1 MSKGIESLINVQ
13 ELLNRLA
20 QQERFIDEQMK
31 LLEGD
36 QEVIDKLSRAHQE
49 RDKRDNRI
57 ERFWEKAIQ
66 TAEELAERYQ
76 RLAEMYR
83 ETRGQLLAGTL
94 SRQERAGE
102 LYPEALK
109 IYRQELPRAANKKE
123 ARERTQDRMV
133 KKYPEYRKEGRIW
146 KDSYF
151 RQVIAKLMK

>member
-1 MSKGIESLINVQ
+1 MTDGIEGLFDVG

-20 QQERFIDEQMK
+20 KQKTLIEEQAK
-31 LLEGD
+31 LLDGYLEAV
-36 QEVIDKLSRAHQE
+36 EKLIRAHDE
-49 RDKRDNRI
+49 REASDKRVDALWEEMIEMTSDLAEHNRRVAEKYRVARDK
-57 ERFWEKAIQ
+57 Q
-66 TAEELAERYQ
+66 S
-76 RLAEMYR
+76 
-83 ETRGQLLAGTL
+83 AGGR
-94 SRQERAGE
+94 SRHERAGE